1 MSFKLIIFSEDILLI
16 DAKNID
22 IAIAIE
28 VILRIF
34 SLDSTKSLSSKYDR
48 QTAGIPINPIKI
60 KKL

>member
-1 MSFKLIIFSEDILLI
+1 MDT
-16 DAKNID
+16 KNSD

-34 SLDSTKSLSSKYDR
+34 SLDSTRSLPSKYDR